1 MHVCPKCK
9 EEGRQSLKYVFGH
22 WQDAELDGV
31 EIPELTAFLNELED
45 LFEKHGVGIDL
56 EQAYSDEPAKLR
68 LVSYHSYM
76 NHTDADL
83 FVRDLEDYERGIAW
97 LDEAK
102 AKVEANRQARHER
115 EEAEEHLAAIEEAQ
129 RNADKVLK
137 EGLVLAGK
145 RYRVVEEL

>member
-1 MHVCPKCK
+1 
-9 EEGRQSLKYVFGH
+9 VFGH
-22 WQDAELDGV
+22 WQGAELDGV

-56 EQAYSDEPAKLR
+56 DHGYGDERSKLR

-83 FVRDLEDYERGIAW
+83 FIRDLEDYERGIAW

-102 AKVEANRQARHER
+102 AKVEANRQER
-115 EEAEEHLAAIEEAQ
+115 WEREMAEEEAEAAEQAK

-145 RYRVVEEL
+145 RYRVVEEE